1 VVKLG
6 NGSRRFWRQLIS
18 CIAAYTLV
26 FHTVWSGVA
35 AAQLA
40 AAVALDDGFPGFA
53 LCLHDVDSGPVLPG
67 DHTSENHCKF
77 CVAGGQPFSATALS
91 SPTRIVITDAGK
103 VLFPARDRAVLN
115 FPKYSSSRPRG
126 PPPIA

>member
-1 VVKLG
+1 
-6 NGSRRFWRQLIS
+6 
-18 CIAAYTLV
+18 
-26 FHTVWSGVA
+26 
-35 AAQLA
+35 
-40 AAVALDDGFPGFA
+40 
-53 LCLHDVDSGPVLPG
+53 LPC